1 MVLGI
6 FFFTQIQLKS
16 RAYASQTWNLR
27 KYGFYQQNA
36 QVQLKMRVAF
46 MQQFTEE
53 FSEQFTQKCN

>member
-36 QVQLKMRVAF
+36 QVQLKM
-46 MQQFTEE
+46 QQFTKE